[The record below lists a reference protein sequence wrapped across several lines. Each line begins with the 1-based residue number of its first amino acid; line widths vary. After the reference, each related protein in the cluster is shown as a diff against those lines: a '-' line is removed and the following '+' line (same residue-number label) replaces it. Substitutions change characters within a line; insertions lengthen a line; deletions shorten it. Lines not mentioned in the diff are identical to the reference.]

1 MGCLIGYLGGGA
13 EEATEATVLV
23 AGCTVDG
30 SAVCSIPTGV
40 VAVSVFYRMDGIAAA
55 FIYVAVVTI
64 DTAVVKVFGACGN
77 YAVVRKICT
86 NIGTMTTETVC

>member
-1 MGCLIGYLGGGA
+1 M
-13 EEATEATVLV
+13 

-30 SAVCSIPTGV
+30 SSVCGIPTGV
-40 VAVSVFYRMDGIAAA
+40 VAVTVFYWVDGIATA

-77 YAVVRKICT
+77 YTVV
-86 NIGTMTTETVC
+86 G